1 MRASISTM
9 SSVYLHHYKL
19 VNAFWYIA
27 KGFLKRKKASYN
39 VLNALYNIIEGCMVQ
54 RDILFFVW
62 AIVAC

>member
-1 MRASISTM
+1 M
-9 SSVYLHHYKL
+9 SSIYLHHYKL
-19 VNAFWYIA
+19 VNAFWDIA

-54 RDILFFVW
+54 RDILFLVW